1 MKEEARVKMFF
12 EAYKSIL
19 FSDTSVPD
27 IFVSEYMPSMDGDC
41 VKVYLHCLFLSKYNK
56 SISTEELSKKL
67 GMDSDKIKQSFTY
80 LESVGVLTWKE
91 DSILLTDLKEK
102 EVNKMYRLKTTS
114 TPSEAALS
122 SERNK
127 RRNDIIYAINNNF
140 FQGVMSPSWYT
151 DIDAWFDRYKFDE
164 DVMFALFQHCYDHKG
179 LSKNYIVKVADS
191 WHSKSIR
198 NAFDLDNYSIDYQR
212 FKDVRLKIIKK
223 LKLDRNL
230 TEYENEYVEKWV
242 MDFKY
247 DFEIIELAL
256 KKTTGKTNPTMKYID
271 AIICEW
277 NKNGLKTKDEV
288 IVYER
293 NRKQAMAKK
302 PGKAPAVPQKENY
315 EQRKYDKDDFDSL
328 YEDE

>member
-1 MKEEARVKMFF
+1 MFF

-27 IFVSEYMPSMDGDC
+27 IFISEYMPSMDGDC
-41 VKVYLHCLFLSKYNK
+41 VRIYLHCLFLSKYNK
-56 SISTEELSKKL
+56 TITTEEISKKL
-67 GMDSDKIKQSFTY
+67 GLDMDKTKQSFTY
-80 LESVGVLTWKE
+80 LESVGVLTWKQ
-91 DSILLTDLKEK
+91 DSIVLTDLKEK

-114 TPSEAALS
+114 TPSEASLS

-127 RRNDIIYAINNNF
+127 RRNEIIYAINNNF

-164 DVMFALFQHCYDHKG
+164 DVMLALFQHCYDHKG
-179 LSKNYIVKVADS
+179 LFKNYIIKVADS
-191 WHSKSIR
+191 WNCKNIR

-212 FKDVRLKIIKK
+212 FKDVRLKILKK

-230 TEYENEYVEKWV
+230 TEYESEYVEKWV

-277 NKNGLKTKDEV
+277 NRNSLKNKDE
-288 IVYER
+288 IIAYER

-302 PGKAPAVPQKENY
+302 SGKAPAVPQKDNY
-315 EQRKYDKDDFDSL
+315 EQRKYDKDYFDSL
-328 YEDE
+328 YEEV